1 MKDIP
6 PEVLIYIQMVKNFF
20 NNNKEAR
27 DYFLSSYD
35 EEIFFKYLSEIS
47 QKNFEKEG
55 EVMLTELQF
64 ESLRKTISEINVVGK
79 KDERVLL
86 EYDKRIF
93 IEFKDFGTICLN

>member
-1 MKDIP
+1 MKEIS
-6 PEVLIYIQMVKNFF
+6 PEVLIYVQTVKKFL

-27 DYFLSSYD
+27 DYFLSNYD

-55 EVMLTELQF
+55 EVMLTQIQF
-64 ESLRKTISEINVVGK
+64 EILRKTISEINVVEK
-79 KDERVLL
+79 NDNRVIL

-93 IEFKDFGTICLN
+93 IDFKDFGTICLN